1 MQDILSVRQSVEDIF
16 IIFPQV
22 SFSIPQRRI
31 ILPSSSTDYQGRDI
45 KPPFTKNLDFMLSA

>member
-22 SFSIPQRRI
+22 SFSIPRRSI
-31 ILPSSSTDYQGRDI
+31 ILPSSSTDYQRTDI